1 MTKLSLSFLLLCAV
15 RPASAQELAPAPKKW
30 KVNAEFSFISANG
43 NTKSQ
48 TLASK
53 NSFSYLFTPVD
64 TLEMEGGGLGSR
76 NGPLVTAE
84 QYYAGEKISHKL
96 DDRNYVF
103 EKYRWDRNRFA
114 GVAHR
119 HDFSAGIGREFWK
132 TPKDLLVGEAAPAYL
147 NEERFR
153 EKRKTYAA
161 SRFYAK
167 YTRELAAGSRFSQD
181 LDYSQSLADKRDN
194 RIATETSVSAA
205 LTTSLAI
212 KNTFTWRHDSR
223 PPVGK
228 VKDDTV
234 FAVALV
240 ATF

>member
-1 MTKLSLSFLLLCAV
+1 MRKLPLLLVLFCAP
-15 RPASAQELAPAPKKW
+15 PASAQEAAPAKKW
-30 KVNAEFSFISANG
+30 KGSAEFSFISANG

-53 NSFSYLFTPVD
+53 NAFSYLFTAVD

-76 NGPLVTAE
+76 NGPVVTAE
-84 QYYAGEKISHKL
+84 QYYASEKISHKL
-96 DDRNYVF
+96 DDRNYLF

-119 HDFSAGIGREFWK
+119 HDLSAGAGREFWK
-132 TPKDLLVGEAAPAYL
+132 TPKDLLIGEAAPGYL
-147 NEERFR
+147 NEERFND
-153 EKRKTYAA
+153 KRKTYAA

-181 LDYSQSLADKRDN
+181 ADYVQSLADKRDN
-194 RIATETSVSAA
+194 RLATETALSAA

-228 VKDDTV
+228 VKDDTI

>member
-1 MTKLSLSFLLLCAV
+1 MTKSSFSFLLLCAAL
-15 RPASAQELAPAPKKW
+15 PASAQDLAPAPKKW

-48 TLASK
+48 TLSAK
-53 NSFSYLFTPVD
+53 NGFSYLFTSAD
-64 TLEMEGGGLGSR
+64 TLEMDGGGLGSR
-76 NGPLVTAE
+76 NGPVVTAE
-84 QYYAGEKISHKL
+84 QYYASQKIAHKL
-96 DDRNYVF
+96 DDRNYLF

-119 HDFSAGIGREFWK
+119 HDLSAGFGREFWK
-132 TPKDLLVGEAAPAYL
+132 TPKDLLIGEAAPGYL
-147 NEERFR
+147 NEERFND
-153 EKRKTYAA
+153 KRKKYAA

-181 LDYSQSLADKRDN
+181 VDYVQSLADKRDN
-194 RIATETSVSAA
+194 RMATETAVSAA

-223 PPVGK
+223 PPTGK